1 VTEATVTRQVAAPG
15 QRPPLR
21 LGLAWRLARRELRG
35 GLKGF
40 RVFLL
45 CLLLGVGAIAAVG
58 SLSQAM
64 LGGLEENGRAL
75 LGGDA
80 EVRLIH
86 VPASPEQLAWLEGNA
101 ARLSRSADMR
111 AMARAETPEA
121 ARRLV
126 ELKAVDQAYPLHG
139 AVTTETASGDPLPL
153 GEVEGRWGAL
163 VEPSLLSRLEIEVGE
178 RLRIGDLSYEVR
190 GTILREPDRAAQAFT
205 LGPRVLVHMDSLA
218 ATGLEQ
224 PGSLISYYYRVDL
237 RPDETAAAWRQRLED
252 AFPDAGWRV
261 RDINNAAPGVDRFII
276 QVSLFMT
283 LVGLTALL
291 VGGVGIANAM
301 RAFLDDKRNTI
312 ATLKCLGAS
321 SRLIFATYLSQIF
334 LLALLGIFG
343 GLLLGAL
350 APVVAEPFLA
360 ERLNFGLQRGIQPDV
375 LLLAALFGLLTT
387 FVFTLWP
394 LARAQAVPP
403 GSLFREVVEG
413 SAGRPPRWAL
423 LLLVVSAL
431 LLAGLAVLG
440 TDGGRIS
447 IGFVVG
453 AVAALLLFRLA
464 AAAVA
469 ALARRLPRPRR
480 PGLRLALTNLYRPGA
495 TTGSVVTSLGLGL
508 TVLITI
514 ALIEGNLRNQ
524 VVEQMPEEAPGFY
537 FIDIQPDQVERF
549 DRLVEQHAGVDGME
563 RVPMLRGRIT
573 QINGMRP
580 QDLDL
585 DPDVTWVFRGDRG
598 VTWSAEPPE
607 GSRITAGEWWPADYD
622 GPPLISL
629 EARIAEQVGIG
640 PGDRLTVNILGRDIE
655 AEIANLRP
663 VDWAE
668 LSINFIMVFSPG
680 LVESAPQTHLATVT
694 LDEEQEDSLERVISD
709 AFPNVSAVRV
719 KEALASAAAMLR
731 AIATAVTV
739 TASVTVAAGLLVL
752 AGAVAAGQRRRIYD
766 AVILKVL
773 GARRRDVLRAFLFGF
788 GLMGLIASLLAVLF
802 GTLAAWAV
810 LTTIMRVESFVFLT
824 VPVVVTVLLAV
835 SVTLLFG
842 FGGTWR
848 ALQQKSAPLLRN
860 D

>member
-1 VTEATVTRQVAAPG
+1 MPSPEN
-15 QRPPLR
+15 LR
-21 LGLAWRLARRELRG
+21 LAWRLARRELRG

-64 LGGLEENGRAL
+64 LGGLAASGRAL

-80 EVRLIH
+80 EVRLVH
-86 VPASPEQLAWLEGNA
+86 VPASPEQLAWLEENSL
-101 ARLSRSADMR
+101 RLSRAADMR
-111 AMARAETPEA
+111 AMARVEGPAGS
-121 ARRLV
+121 RRLV
-126 ELKAVDQAYPLHG
+126 ELKAVDDAYPLHG
-139 AVTTETASGDPLPL
+139 EVVSETASAASLPL
-153 GEVEGRWGAL
+153 GEQEGRWGVL
-163 VEPSLLSRLEIEVGE
+163 VEPSLLSRLEIEVGDQ
-178 RLRIGDLSYEVR
+178 LRIGDLTYEVR

-205 LGPRVLVHMDSLA
+205 LGPRALVHIESLPY
-218 ATGLEQ
+218 TGLEQ
-224 PGSLISYYYRVDL
+224 PGALISYYYRLDL
-237 RPDETAAAWRQRLED
+237 PPEEAPATWRKRLEE

-261 RDINNAAPGVDRFII
+261 RDINNAAPGVDRFIV

-291 VGGVGIANAM
+291 VAGVGIANAV
-301 RAFLDDKRNTI
+301 RAFLEEKRNTI
-312 ATLKCLGAS
+312 ATLKCLGAP
-321 SRLIFATYLSQIF
+321 SRLIFATYLTQIF
-334 LLALLGIFG
+334 LLALLGTFG

-350 APVVAEPFLA
+350 APLVAEPFLA
-360 ERLNFGLQRGIQPDV
+360 QRLNFSLTSGLHPDV

-403 GSLFREVVEG
+403 GSLFREVVQ
-413 SAGRPPRWAL
+413 SAAVKPPRWTLPLLVASGLLLAVLAVVGTKGGRVSVGFVLSAVMAL
-423 LLLVVSAL
+423 LLL
-431 LLAGLAVLG
+431 
-440 TDGGRIS
+440 
-447 IGFVVG
+447 
-453 AVAALLLFRLA
+453 RLT

-480 PGLRLALTNLYRPGA
+480 PALRLAVTNLYRPGA
-495 TTGSVVTSLGLGL
+495 TTGSVIMSLGLGL
-508 TVLITI
+508 TVLVAI
-514 ALIEGNLRNQ
+514 ALIEGNLRHQ

-537 FIDIQPDQVERF
+537 FIDIQPHQVEEF
-549 DRLVEQHAGVDGME
+549 DRLVERHAGVEGME

-573 QINGMRP
+573 RVNGVRP
-580 QDLDL
+580 QDMNL
-585 DPDVTWVFRGDRG
+585 DPDAAWLFRGDRG
-598 VTWSAEPPE
+598 VTWAAEPPP
-607 GSRITAGEWWPADYD
+607 GTQILAGEWWPTDYA

-629 EARIAEQVGIG
+629 EARAAEMIGIG

-668 LSINFIMVFSPG
+668 LSINFVMIFSPG

-694 LDEEQEDSLERVISD
+694 LDPEQEDSLERVISD
-709 AFPNVSAVRV
+709 AFPNVSAIRV
-719 KEALASAAAMLR
+719 KEALASAASMLR
-731 AIATAVTV
+731 AIATAVTA
-739 TASVTVAAGLLVL
+739 TASVTLVAGLLVL

-773 GARRRDVLRAFLFGF
+773 GGRRRDIVKAFLLEF
-788 GLMGLIASLLAVLF
+788 GLIGLLAAILAVLF
-802 GTLAAWAV
+802 GSLAAWAV
-810 LTTIMRVESFVFLT
+810 LTNVMRVESFTFLFL
-824 VPVVVTVLLAV
+824 PVALTVLLAIA
-835 SVTLLFG
+835 VTLLFG

-848 ALQQKSAPLLRN
+848 ALQQKAAPLLRN